1 MRSVVAPVSVRSTS
15 RWATLRLLGT
25 ATWGVMRR
33 PSPDVYVLRDRRTL
47 RAFGPCEVQID
58 VVGDDQAIDVEIDVC
73 KGETGRVTVR
83 TDGDIAWNA
92 LEGPLEPD
100 RHHCKTV
107 VLTI

>member
-1 MRSVVAPVSVRSTS
+1 MTAIVAPGSVRSTS
-15 RWATLRLLGT
+15 RWATLRLRG
-25 ATWGVMRR
+25 AAIWGKVRC

-47 RAFGPCEVQID
+47 RAFAPCEVQID
-58 VVGDDQAIDVEIDVC
+58 VVGDDGSIGLEIEVC
-73 KGETGRVTVR
+73 KGETGRVTLR

-107 VLTI
+107 LLTI